1 MARAQVVPAQVI
13 QCQNKSCT
21 KRGMYIQIVLP
32 VCYHMHN
39 NYNTGD
45 NEISVGMLAVLSKL
59 DEHAEKRAEERE
71 RRRMW
76 REQERKHKKRMLMGF
91 MQQMM
96 SGVGVHS
103 PFAQSHLAPPTT
115 VPPLLLTLLCLL
127 LMHKHPTTFSTLI
140 IISSQNS

>member
-1 MARAQVVPAQVI
+1 MEAPAQIAMARAQVVPAQVI

-103 PFAQSHLAPPTT
+103 PFANLTWHLLPRS
-115 VPPLLLTLLCLL
+115 PLSCL
-127 LMHKHPTTFSTLI
+127 PSCAFC
-140 IISSQNS
+140 